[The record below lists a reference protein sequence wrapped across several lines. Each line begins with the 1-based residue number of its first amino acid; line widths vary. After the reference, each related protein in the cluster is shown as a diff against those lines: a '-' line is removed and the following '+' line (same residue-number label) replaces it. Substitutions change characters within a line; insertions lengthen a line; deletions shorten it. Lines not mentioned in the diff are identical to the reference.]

1 MLLRDLMTGVGRARR
16 GAAGAAT
23 DAPKPDLWTSPAHA
37 AAKSKA
43 RTGLAAVT
51 RDRPATSRRAGGSL
65 HTRGPLGFVTHAV
78 LVRPD
83 GSEVE
88 WSSRRHRK
96 GLGLRLAGV
105 PGRGR
110 RGPAR

>member
-1 MLLRDLMTGVGRARR
+1 MTSTV
-16 GAAGAAT
+16 
-23 DAPKPDLWTSPAHA
+23 PDLPAGW
-37 AAKSKA
+37 
-43 RTGLAAVT
+43 RV
-51 RDRPATSRRAGGSL
+51 L
-65 HTRGPLGFVTHAV
+65 HTHGPLGFVTHAV

-105 PGRGR
+105 RAEGGRASAMSWWIGSLFAAWDALVAEQPVQR
-110 RGPAR
+110 PAAKPDVWTSPAHAAAKSKARTGLGQ